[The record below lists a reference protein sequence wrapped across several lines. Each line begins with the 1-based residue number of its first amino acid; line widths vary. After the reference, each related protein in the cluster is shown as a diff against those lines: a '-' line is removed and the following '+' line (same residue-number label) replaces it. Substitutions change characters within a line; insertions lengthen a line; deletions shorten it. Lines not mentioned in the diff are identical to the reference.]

1 MHKYIHFI
9 FAKLVYKAKMNDRQ
23 RINIGPN
30 QCHKTKPTTA
40 YSNRTK
46 SKLASDTMFQPTS
59 LYPFNC
65 TFLFWF
71 TMDWV
76 RGYGSEY
83 LLHVDGVCIVVTL

>member
-9 FAKLVYKAKMNDRQ
+9 FAKLVYIAKMTYRQ
-23 RINIGPN
+23 RVNIGPN
-30 QCHKTKPTTA
+30 QCHKTKSTSA

-46 SKLASDTMFQPTS
+46 SKLTSNTMFQPTN

-76 RGYGSEY
+76 RVRVRGQNIYYMWMGY
-83 LLHVDGVCIVVTL
+83 VW